1 MKPLKIGAYIRVSTD
16 EQAKLHEGSLDSQK
30 FRIQEFVK
38 FKNSQQKNWGDIVEF
53 YIEDGVSAGTTNRPM
68 YQKMMT
74 DVRKGK
80 VNLILVSDLTRL
92 SRNLL
97 DFCNLINELEEFKAS
112 YLSMKEQFDTSTP
125 IGRMMVYVIIA
136 LGQFER
142 EQTSE
147 RVSVNCHSR
156 AVRGL
161 LNGGVA
167 PLGYDKN
174 SDKKG
179 ILEINDK
186 EAESVRMIFNLYLEQ
201 GSKNRTVEVLNQVG
215 VRPKRT
221 SKKSQSLPPPKWNT
235 GSLGKLLEQPA
246 YIGLR
251 EVNKIYKNED
261 QSSLKPFQRY
271 QMVKASWPA
280 IVDEKVFYE
289 VQKRL
294 EDAKEYERT
303 RLEHKEDRV
312 FLLTGL
318 LHCGITGRRLV
329 GSTGHSS
336 SGLRH
341 RYYHFGKSDGTFK
354 RPRLHAEEIEEKLIK
369 TLKDALVDA
378 NYFKN
383 LEVEITKADESN
395 GKHAESEIQRTKKE
409 LDAVNARF
417 TQTLNSQSQM
427 ELTPETLKYI
437 SDELNKLAES
447 RTKLESYLAKLK
459 SKADVSANAFSKV
472 LHVENQIRALVV
484 GWDKSP
490 VMQKKRLLRKVIKI
504 VVATEDRLKIT
515 FWTSVEEQYG
525 SEVLSEK
532 NIVKISKF
540 SKGTNDHNSL
550 VHCSGIERIGS
561 ERRT

>member
-38 FKNSQQKNWGDIVEF
+38 FKNSQQKSWGDIVEF
-53 YIEDGVSAGTTNRPM
+53 YVEDGVSAGTTNRPM
-68 YQKMMT
+68 YQKMMN

-97 DFCNLINELEEFKAS
+97 DFCNLINELEEYKAS

-174 SDKKG
+174 ADKKG
-179 ILEINDK
+179 ILEINEK
-186 EAESVRMIFNLYLEQ
+186 EAEAVRMIFNLYLEQ
-201 GSKNRTVEVLNQVG
+201 GSKNRTVEVLNERG

-221 SKKSQSLPPPKWNT
+221 SLKSKSLPPAKWNI

-280 IVDEKVFYE
+280 IVEEKVFYE

-303 RLEHKEDRV
+303 RLAHKEDRV

-318 LHCGITGRRLV
+318 LHCGITGKRLV

-341 RYYHFGKSDGTFK
+341 RYYHYGKSSGEFK
-354 RPRLHAEEIEEKLIK
+354 RPRLHAQEIEEKLIN
-369 TLKDALVDA
+369 TLKTALLEA
-378 NYFKN
+378 SYFKN
-383 LEVEITKADESN
+383 LEAEITKADESN
-395 GKHAESEIQRTKKE
+395 GKHVEKEIQRTKKE
-409 LDAVNARF
+409 LESVNARF

-427 ELTPETLKYI
+427 QLNPETLKFI
-437 SDELNKLAES
+437 SDELNKLADS
-447 RTKLESYLAKLK
+447 RSKLEEYLTKLK
-459 SKADVSANAFSKV
+459 SKADVSASAFEKV
-472 LHVENQIRALVV
+472 LYVENQIRALVN
-484 GWDKSP
+484 GWEKSP
-490 VMQKKRLLRKVIKI
+490 VMQKKRLLRKVIKSI
-504 VVATEDRLKIT
+504 IATEDRLKIT
-515 FWTSVEEQYG
+515 YWTSAEEQFG

-540 SKGTNDHNSL
+540 SVEANDHNSL
-550 VHCSGIERIGS
+550 ASCSGIGRIGS